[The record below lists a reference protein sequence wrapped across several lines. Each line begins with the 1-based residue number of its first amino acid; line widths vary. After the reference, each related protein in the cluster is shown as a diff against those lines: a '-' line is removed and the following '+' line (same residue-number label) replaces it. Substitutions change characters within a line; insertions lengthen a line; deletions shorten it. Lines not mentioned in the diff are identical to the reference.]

1 MENQEILRD
10 VLIRLHREF
19 PNNMEFGKKVR
30 ELVWQMME
38 KRSKEIRD
46 EDLPGQINI
55 FGEVKK

>member
-46 EDLPGQINI
+46 EDLSGQINI